1 MKKINVVKFTFGDWK
16 LQIRRIE
23 DVKTGIVVDEVNDRF
38 WLQLRNIF
46 IDFPETIGL
55 TLSNRQFRF
64 IM

>member
-1 MKKINVVKFTFGDWK
+1 MKFTFGDWK